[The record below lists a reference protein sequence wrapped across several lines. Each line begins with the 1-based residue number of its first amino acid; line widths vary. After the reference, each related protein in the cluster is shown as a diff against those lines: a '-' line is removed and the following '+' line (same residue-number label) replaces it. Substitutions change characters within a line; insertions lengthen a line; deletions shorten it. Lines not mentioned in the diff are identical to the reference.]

1 YFAAGIWPFMGIFL
15 HAIDARTGKVVWS
28 NDGDSCIFIK
38 QPHNADS
45 FAGVAPQ
52 GPLAVA
58 GDKLLVPGGRS
69 VPACFDRKTGKLLR
83 FLLAENGKRGGGSDV
98 AAKGSFF
105 FNGGAAFDLESANY
119 LGEIGKQVVLSPD
132 GLFTY
137 SAGSCRAYNF
147 KPSRESEDA
156 NGCKGKVDKGP
167 RWPFEELASC
177 KTAPVE
183 NLIQ

>member
-69 VPACFDRKTGKLLR
+69 VPACYDRKTGKLLYY
-83 FLLAENGKRGGGSDV
+83 LLGENGKRGGGSKV
-98 AAKGSFF
+98 TTTGKIF
-105 FNGGAAFDLESANY
+105 FNGGAAYDVETGKH
-119 LGEIGKQVVLSPD
+119 LGPIPRRTVLSD
-132 GLFTY
+132 RVLF
-137 SAGSCRAYNF
+137 G
-147 KPSRESEDA
+147 
-156 NGCKGKVDKGP
+156 
-167 RWPFEELASC
+167 FENQ
-177 KTAPVE
+177 K
-183 NLIQ
+183 